1 MRKSSLAYICA
12 RFMYHPRIGFIQQPL
27 SQSRAIAGNGI
38 RRLPFPDEPIL
49 PVDGDVILYRERK
62 QFFRFQEFFSI
73 RLERRPALM
82 FSPTV

>member
-1 MRKSSLAYICA
+1 MRC
-12 RFMYHPRIGFIQQPL
+12 F
-27 SQSRAIAGNGI
+27 
-38 RRLPFPDEPIL
+38 PFPDEPVF